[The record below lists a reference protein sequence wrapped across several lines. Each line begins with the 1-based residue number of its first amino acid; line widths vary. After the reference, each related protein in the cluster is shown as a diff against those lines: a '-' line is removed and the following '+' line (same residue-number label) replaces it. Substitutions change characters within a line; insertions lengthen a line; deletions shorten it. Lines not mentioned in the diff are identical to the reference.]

1 MVKLDL
7 AITIIHP
14 TIKEYKISSFSE
26 PLDYI
31 LKNQTMPL
39 LL

>member
-1 MVKLDL
+1 MVKLDP
-7 AITIIHP
+7 AITNIHT
-14 TIKEYKISSFSE
+14 TIKEYKISSLSE